1 VAYTPSPELVF
12 SQTPATSGELV
23 FGATDFVVV
32 PVLATVLVALG
43 GVSVSAV
50 AHYDNRVTR
59 YRHSDASSRF
69 EPARAARPADCGAAW
84 GVSRSARPEVQSR
97 WQLGATLR
105 PSVSLST
112 DGSQARRQTARAD
125 WQLAASISAAAGATM
140 QRAQTM
146 RAATLVRYQLA
157 AGVWLDFA
165 DGMQAGARREYAI
178 ERASWQHAQRRQ
190 RDHAGHSGA
199 SQARRGR
206 QAEVARWERA
216 KHPPTGARPAVV
228 VPPAHSPCYTPDPS
242 LLFAEP
248 WTGSPHL
255 LFVCDRHP
263 PAGGTVVVAIKRAY
277 IVINNSTL
285 RRIDGDIELRMYSGS
300 MTLDFGSWTWSWNAV
315 LRKDALPHVQR
326 APGESPV
333 ELEATINGVA
343 YRLRVVSVGRDTEFA
358 SSRIRV
364 SGKGRAAVLAAP
376 YATKGSFGSAV
387 DRTAQQ
393 LANDVLTI
401 NGVPIGWEIDWG
413 ITDWLVPGGAWA
425 FQGTYIEALNDIAAS
440 VGAYVQ
446 PHSTDQLLRILPEYP
461 VAPWN
466 WADLDPQVVLPGAAV
481 QVEGTEWIDNPEYN
495 RVFVGG
501 VSAGVFG
508 PFTRA
513 GTAGDL
519 IAPQI
524 THSLITAPEAHRQRG
539 LAELSRGGPRID
551 RTLNLQVL
559 PETGILLPGTVLDYQ
574 GSETQRGLVRR
585 THVALGSPTLR
596 QTIGVEF
603 RDA

>member
-1 VAYTPSPELVF
+1 MAYTPSAALLFEQL
-12 SQTPATSGELV
+12 PATSGELV
-23 FGATDFVVV
+23 FGGGSAAIPPVTATIG
-32 PVLATVLVALG
+32 AALG
-43 GVSVSAV
+43 GVTVSAA

-59 YRHSDASSRF
+59 YRQGAAVSAFDQ
-69 EPARAARPADCGAAW
+69 ARAARPPD
-84 GVSRSARPEVQSR
+84 
-97 WQLGATLR
+97 
-105 PSVSLST
+105 
-112 DGSQARRQTARAD
+112 
-125 WQLAASISAAAGATM
+125 AAAGWSAPRRVQPEMRARWQHGTPRRPAVAIGVDGAQTRQQM
-140 QRAQTM
+140 AHLAWQIAASLAAGAAAPSQRAQRR
-146 RAATLVRYQLA
+146 RAATQARYQIGAGAWGYA
-157 AGVWLDFA
+157 AE
-165 DGMQAGARREYAI
+165 GMQAGAPRGYAL
-178 ERASWQHAQRRQ
+178 ERAAWQIAQRRQ
-190 RDHAGHSGA
+190 REHAGRSGA

-206 QAEVARWERA
+206 QAEAARWERA
-216 KHPPTGARPAVV
+216 RRPPAGAHLVV
-228 VPPAHSPCYTPDPS
+228 VPPTHSPCYTPDAS
-242 LLFAEP
+242 LLFAER

-255 LFVCDRHP
+255 LFACDRHA

-285 RRIDGDIELRMYSGS
+285 RRIDGDIELRMYTGS

-376 YATKGSFGSAV
+376 YAPQGSFGSAV

-393 LANDVLTI
+393 LANDVMTI
-401 NGVPIGWEIDWG
+401 NGVTIGWEIDWG

-425 FQGTYIEALNDIAAS
+425 FQGTYIEALNDIASS

-446 PHSTDQLLRILPEYP
+446 PHATDQVLRFLPEYP

-501 VSAGVFG
+501 VSTGVFG

-524 THSLITAPEAHRQRG
+524 THSLITAPEAHYQRG

-585 THVALGSPTLR
+585 THVAWGSPTLR